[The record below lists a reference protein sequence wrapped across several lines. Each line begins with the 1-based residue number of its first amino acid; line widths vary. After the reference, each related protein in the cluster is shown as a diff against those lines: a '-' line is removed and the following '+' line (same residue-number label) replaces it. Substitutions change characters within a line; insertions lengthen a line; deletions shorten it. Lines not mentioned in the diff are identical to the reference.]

1 MNRLLQVT
9 GQVQAAL
16 ASLAE
21 DQPDVQNT
29 LAKLPQVVVVG
40 SQASSEV
47 YTFCSML
54 YMQPRSP
61 TAVVSVFT
69 ERGKKHLVGV
79 LHQREVS
86 PHGSRNGHQE
96 AYHN

>member
-16 ASLAE
+16 QSLAE

-40 SQASSEV
+40 SQVTGE
-47 YTFCSML
+47 L
-54 YMQPRSP
+54 
-61 TAVVSVFT
+61 
-69 ERGKKHLVGV
+69 
-79 LHQREVS
+79 
-86 PHGSRNGHQE
+86 
-96 AYHN
+96 

>member
-40 SQASSEV
+40 NQ
-47 YTFCSML
+47 
-54 YMQPRSP
+54 
-61 TAVVSVFT
+61 VSGEILALDPQQHT
-69 ERGKKHLVGV
+69 
-79 LHQREVS
+79 
-86 PHGSRNGHQE
+86 
-96 AYHN
+96 

>member
-9 GQVQAAL
+9 GQVHAAL

-40 SQASSEV
+40 SQVRV
-47 YTFCSML
+47 YVNS
-54 YMQPRSP
+54 
-61 TAVVSVFT
+61 
-69 ERGKKHLVGV
+69 
-79 LHQREVS
+79 RE
-86 PHGSRNGHQE
+86 HRQQK
-96 AYHN
+96 